1 MSQPFIGEVR
11 AFGFDFVPTGW
22 ALCNGALVSIMEN
35 QALFGLLGPK
45 YGGNGTTDFALP
57 HLPGIQNEGSGAE
70 TAYYIALT
78 GADPPR
84 G

>member
-22 ALCNGALVSIMEN
+22 TLCNGALVSIIEN
-35 QALFGLLGPK
+35 HALCGLLVPK
-45 YGGNGTTDFALP
+45 YGGHCATDLALP
-57 HLPGIQNEGSGAE
+57 NLSGIQIEGSGAE